1 MKLPIKLRTRLFLSI
16 SALITVALLGLIIGL
31 VSVLQFSNSQES
43 YNKHTLL
50 FINAS
55 LGMRQE
61 LSNEL
66 YSLMDGAPDAN
77 QLRNHDQEFRN
88 YLATTQSLVSHPDDI
103 QQLSQLESKY
113 NQYYK
118 MLGNPPDGYS
128 ALRENKVFLDLVNS
142 LRNQVYDLQT
152 SFISDMDSTQQ
163 HAHNRATLIAVLLGL
178 VGLAILGIGFAT
190 ANTIARRFGGPIDS
204 LAKAADQISQ
214 GHFDIT
220 LPTSKVTELA
230 LLSRRFG
237 SMAESL
243 RQLSQTNIE
252 ALVAGQRRL
261 QAVLDSIDYGLI
273 ILDYL
278 GHIEHANPVAN
289 RQLGWDD
296 ERQGQLLGAALQRP
310 DIDEA
315 VQRVLSGKT
324 LEAVPEDLQ
333 IDIAGETRLLAWTVT
348 PVNHADGRS
357 VGALMVLRDVTEQ
370 RAFDRVRNEFVLR
383 ASHELR
389 TPVTGMHMAFALLQ
403 ERLKF
408 PEDSREAYLLQT
420 VDEETHRLV
429 RLINDLLDFSRYQSG
444 LQRPEKVPSEV
455 SELLDQARARHADA
469 ARDKSVELV
478 VELLHTPL
486 PRVTLDPAQMGRVLD
501 NLISNALRH
510 TPAGGRVSLQAMRQ
524 NDRLLMAVQDNGEGI
539 AYAQQGRVFEPF
551 VQIGS
556 KKGGAGLGLALCK
569 EIIQLHG
576 GRIGVVSRPGQG
588 TQFFMT
594 LPT

>member
-31 VSVLQFSNSQES
+31 VSVLQFTQAQDAH
-43 YNKHTLL
+43 NKRNLE

-55 LGMRQE
+55 LGMSQE
-61 LSNEL
+61 LSNQLHEL
-66 YSLMDGAPDAN
+66 LDGNPSIERLSYHEGEFHTYLDQLKAMSPDRDGREALRQIEQDYN
-77 QLRNHDQEFRN
+77 QFTEKLNQPPGSFAQLRED
-88 YLATTQSLVSHPDDI
+88 PDF
-103 QQLSQLESKY
+103 
-113 NQYYK
+113 
-118 MLGNPPDGYS
+118 GR
-128 ALRENKVFLDLVNS
+128 AVNS
-142 LRNQVYDLQT
+142 LRNRIYDLQT
-152 SFISDMDSTQQ
+152 DFISTMDSLQKQ
-163 HAHNRATLIAVLLGL
+163 AHNRATLIAVLLAL
-178 VGLAILGIGFAT
+178 VGIAILGIGFAT
-190 ANTIARRFGGPIDS
+190 ANTIAKRFGGPIDT
-204 LAKAADQISQ
+204 LARAADQISQ
-214 GHFDIT
+214 GDFDIS
-220 LPTSKVTELA
+220 LPSSKVTELA

-243 RQLSQTNIE
+243 RQLSQTNVE

-261 QAVLDSIDYGLI
+261 QAVLDSIDYGLVI
-273 ILDYL
+273 MDYL

-296 ERQGQLLGAALQRP
+296 ERQGQLLGEALLRP

-315 VQRVLSGKT
+315 VQRVLSGKP
-324 LEAVPEDLQ
+324 LDAVPEDLE
-333 IDIAGETRLLAWTVT
+333 IDIAGETRLLAWSLT

-357 VGALMVLRDVTEQ
+357 VGALMILRDVTEQ

-444 LQRPEKVPSEV
+444 LQRPEKVPSEIG
-455 SELLDQARARHADA
+455 ELLEQARARHADE
-469 ARDKSVELV
+469 ARQKSVELA

-510 TPAGGRVSLQAMRQ
+510 TPSGGRVALQAMRQ

-551 VQIGS
+551 VQIGT

>member
-1 MKLPIKLRTRLFLSI
+1 MCI
-16 SALITVALLGLIIGL
+16 
-31 VSVLQFSNSQES
+31 
-43 YNKHTLL
+43 
-50 FINAS
+50 
-55 LGMRQE
+55 
-61 LSNEL
+61 
-66 YSLMDGAPDAN
+66 
-77 QLRNHDQEFRN
+77 
-88 YLATTQSLVSHPDDI
+88 
-103 QQLSQLESKY
+103 
-113 NQYYK
+113 
-118 MLGNPPDGYS
+118 
-128 ALRENKVFLDLVNS
+128 
-142 LRNQVYDLQT
+142 
-152 SFISDMDSTQQ
+152 
-163 HAHNRATLIAVLLGL
+163 
-178 VGLAILGIGFAT
+178 
-190 ANTIARRFGGPIDS
+190 
-204 LAKAADQISQ
+204 
-214 GHFDIT
+214 
-220 LPTSKVTELA
+220 
-230 LLSRRFG
+230 
-237 SMAESL
+237 
-243 RQLSQTNIE
+243 
-252 ALVAGQRRL
+252 
-261 QAVLDSIDYGLI
+261 
-273 ILDYL
+273 
-278 GHIEHANPVAN
+278 
-289 RQLGWDD
+289 
-296 ERQGQLLGAALQRP
+296 
-310 DIDEA
+310 
-315 VQRVLSGKT
+315 
-324 LEAVPEDLQ
+324 
-333 IDIAGETRLLAWTVT
+333 
-348 PVNHADGRS
+348 
-357 VGALMVLRDVTEQ
+357 RD
-370 RAFDRVRNEFVLR
+370 R
-383 ASHELR
+383 
-389 TPVTGMHMAFALLQ
+389 LQ

-551 VQIGS
+551 VQIGT